1 VNEDV
6 TNAISAEG
14 RAEAEAE
21 LRELTEVRRPAIV
34 AAIKTARAE
43 GDLAE
48 NAEYHAA
55 REEQGLNEARIR
67 VLEELLANATVT
79 AATTGDVVGNGSKVS
94 FRDSSTDKVTDVTLV
109 HRLEA
114 DAAQGK
120 LSIESPIA
128 KALLGASKGDEVTV
142 STPSGSKTLEVL
154 SVG

>member
-1 VNEDV
+1 
-6 TNAISAEG
+6 
-14 RAEAEAE
+14 
-21 LRELTEVRRPAIV
+21 
-34 AAIKTARAE
+34 
-43 GDLAE
+43 
-48 NAEYHAA
+48 
-55 REEQGLNEARIR
+55 